1 MFDIDQLRLINKYA
15 IRDFARSYKK
25 LWVVASTLFI
35 SLLLL
40 SLTFSV
46 KEALN
51 NEIEANSKELLGGD
65 IQVTSGIDPLPRLVF
80 EELKALGE
88 VSSTIELATMVS
100 KKGQAPVFAELRA
113 VDDNY
118 PLYGEIITAPQGVSE
133 KIFLN
138 IQKPTVLINE
148 SIQKL
153 LQVEIGDNVVIMGKS
168 FEVGGLVLSVPDL
181 AERAVFGE
189 FAIISQSSYDQFGL
203 SSGGSFL
210 DRCAFCHALPLG
222 Q

>member
-1 MFDIDQLRLINKYA
+1 MFDIQQLRLINKYA
-15 IRDFARSYKK
+15 IRDFSRSYKK

-65 IQVTSGIDPLPRLVF
+65 IQITSGIDPLPSLVF
-80 EELKALGE
+80 EELKDLGK

-100 KKGQAPVFAELRA
+100 KKGQSPVFSELRA

-118 PLYGEIITAPQGVSE
+118 PLYGEIITTPQGAAE

-138 IQKPTVLINE
+138 TEKPTVLINE
-148 SIQKL
+148 SIQNL
-153 LQVEIGDNVVIMGKS
+153 LQVEIGDVKLSNVIGSMPTLARTPPKLKSIRVISLFCFVKN
-168 FEVGGLVLSVPDL
+168 V
-181 AERAVFGE
+181 
-189 FAIISQSSYDQFGL
+189 IIVI
-203 SSGGSFL
+203 
-210 DRCAFCHALPLG
+210 ALKITTVCTILL
-222 Q
+222 